1 MRPPGPQ
8 EPITQ
13 KDKPTPLMLAFM
25 RDVARQERLEKLIA
39 KLRDLD
45 VIPEGWDDA

>member
-25 RDVARQERLEKLIA
+25 REVAERERLERLIA
-39 KLRDLD
+39 KLRQLN
-45 VIPEGWDDA
+45 VIPEGWDA